1 MVSNEMRLVLRMT
14 ASGTLCRRDLLSSAD
29 VCKSL
34 KTFDSSPLMLI
45 TGVTISD
52 FLREVFDLPA
62 DDDDEDEDAP
72 DDPDKSCL
80 KSDDMLR

>member
-1 MVSNEMRLVLRMT
+1 MVSNEMRLGLRMT

-52 FLREVFDLPA
+52 FLRDVFDLPA
-62 DDDDEDEDAP
+62 DDDDEDAP